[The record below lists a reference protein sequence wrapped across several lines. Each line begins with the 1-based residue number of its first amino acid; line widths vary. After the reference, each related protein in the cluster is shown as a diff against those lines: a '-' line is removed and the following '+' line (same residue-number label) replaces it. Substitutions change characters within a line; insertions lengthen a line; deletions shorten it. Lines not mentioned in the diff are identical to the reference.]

1 MNNASIKSQKDNT
14 RIFVYLVQKNSIN
27 EKTNYNLGNNTNKDG
42 SGFMEAANLLTR
54 HNEVCPLDVTIKII
68 DGKWK
73 SIILCRLMT
82 GPLRYSELLR
92 SLSGCN
98 RRTLS
103 LQLTDLI
110 NDHVVY
116 KTINA
121 TCVPIKTTYHLTKLG
136 YSLVPLIKEMDTW
149 GKMYLNTI

>member
-1 MNNASIKSQKDNT
+1 
-14 RIFVYLVQKNSIN
+14 
-27 EKTNYNLGNNTNKDG
+27 
-42 SGFMEAANLLTR
+42 MEAANVLTR

-82 GPLRYSELLR
+82 RPFRYSELLR

-110 NDHVVY
+110 NDHIVY

-136 YSLVPLIKEMDTW
+136 YSLVPLIKEMDAW